1 MRLTQD
7 AQTLENIK
15 RITVFSILIFRFI
28 LCRRHSFK
36 SHFCKV
42 YINIANVY
50 IKCYQIIVSFQC
62 NAFSY
67 APILNQI
74 TGIWLILLF
83 SCIIYV
89 LRIPIT
95 VQMFFLTLS
104 NQLLRLSF
112 QPLPF
117 SLIPQL
123 QKKSVKLSK
132 YQLLSYFT

>member
-95 VQMFFLTLS
+95 VQMFFFNSFKLAFASLFSTFTFLTNS
-104 NQLLRLSF
+104 SAVE
-112 QPLPF
+112 
-117 SLIPQL
+117 
-123 QKKSVKLSK
+123 KVC
-132 YQLLSYFT
+132 